1 MVIVPTR
8 EIAIQVTTVIDAV
21 GKKLQNFNVIT
32 CIGGTDVEKDR
43 KRISSAKCVV
53 GTPGRVLHLIRNR
66 IINPNSVTLVVL
78 DEADKLLNDSF
89 TTDIEEIMSK
99 MYNREQTLIV
109 SATLD
114 IKAQEE
120 LLRYMRNP
128 LGVTPKKE
136 TPILLGITQF
146 VYQLP
151 KMENVIEEMQKKLEH
166 LVRVLKAVYFN
177 QCLVFTNSQSRAES
191 YANGLHE
198 KGYLAEYISGAL
210 DQTARTKVFERILQS
225 PTCRI
230 IVTTD
235 LLARGIDAERVN
247 LVVNMELPSDQFCY
261 LHRIGRAGRFG
272 SLGTALTF
280 VSEGEEQ
287 LKFRSV
293 LYDEE
298 YPVYK
303 VSPGE
308 EEKISEAI
316 EKNNVAEVFET
327 LVRLEKT
334 AEAKDDSLNGNEGE
348 EKVRK
353 RIF

>member
-1 MVIVPTR
+1 M
-8 EIAIQVTTVIDAV
+8 
-21 GKKLQNFNVIT
+21 
-32 CIGGTDVEKDR
+32 
-43 KRISSAKCVV
+43 V
-53 GTPGRVLHLIRNR
+53 GTPGRLLHLIKNR
-66 IINPNSVTLVVL
+66 ILNPETVRLVVL

-89 TTDIEEIMSK
+89 TSDIEEIMVK
-99 MYNREQTLIV
+99 MYNREQVLIV

-120 LLRYMRNP
+120 LIRYMKNP

-136 TPILLGITQF
+136 APILLGITQF
-146 VYQLP
+146 IYQLP

-166 LVRVLKAVYFN
+166 LVRVLSSVEFN

-198 KGYLAEYISGAL
+198 KGLLVEFISGAL
-210 DQTARTKVFERILQS
+210 DQTTRSKVFERILQS

-247 LVVNMELPSDQFCY
+247 LVVNMELPSDQFSY

-272 SLGTALTF
+272 SLGTAITF

-303 VSPGE
+303 IKPGDE
-308 EEKISEAI
+308 GKISESI
-316 EKNNVAEVFET
+316 LNDNVADVFET
-327 LVRLEKT
+327 LIRLERT
-334 AEAKDDSLNGNEGE
+334 NDAKDDSLNGNE
-348 EKVRK
+348 EKKVK
-353 RIF
+353 IQIF